1 MDFTNWASTLEQS
14 LKNSASTFSEFL
26 PKLIGALILVVLGY
40 LLAKLVSYAT
50 VRLLGL
56 MGLDRLL
63 GRTAIQTILERSGTK
78 KSAPEIIGL
87 AGFWIIFLL
96 FLISATETL
105 GLSTLSQ
112 ALTGVAYY
120 FPKIAIALLIII
132 LGLLAANFVR
142 ELIHLACTSA
152 GIPQG
157 PILAQ
162 AFYVAAILLIVVT
175 AVNQLGIDTT
185 LLNSTLIILVAGIIA
200 GAALSF
206 GLGAKT
212 AVANLIAAH
221 YLEPVFKIGQHV
233 RAGEIHGEIVA
244 ISPIAI
250 IIETGEGR
258 VVLPASHFIE
268 QASVITHTKP

>member
-14 LKNSASTFSEFL
+14 VITSTSTFIAFL
-26 PKLIGALILVVLGY
+26 PKLVGALILLLLGY
-40 LLAKLVSYAT
+40 ALAKLVSYAT
-50 VRLLGL
+50 VRILGL

-63 GRTAIQTILERSGTK
+63 SRTAIPTILERSGTK
-78 KSAPEIIGL
+78 KSVPEIIGM
-87 AGFWIIFLL
+87 AGFWVIFLL

-105 GLSTLSQ
+105 GLSTLSL

-142 ELIHLACTSA
+142 ELINLACTSA

-157 PILAQ
+157 AILAQ
-162 AFYVAAILLIVVT
+162 VFYVAAILLIVVT

-185 LLNSTLIILVAGIIA
+185 LLNSTLIILVAGIIS

-221 YLEPVFKIGQHV
+221 YLEPVFRIGQHV
-233 RAGEIHGEIVA
+233 RAGDVHGEIVG
-244 ISPIAI
+244 ITPIAI

-258 VVLPASHFIE
+258 VILPASHFIE
-268 QASVITHTKP
+268 QASVISNIKP